1 MSDVPISFHIFLIL
15 KKLGLFEHLLRL
27 NYKFWETSL
36 LTESLKTVLTY
47 YGISPWEIEVL
58 YGFLN
63 SHFTIV
69 QDEIEPDDD
78 NFVSYLN
85 LDIPLAFN
93 EAFFQWFDFKR
104 WEKVKAVFK
113 EMKRRRGSGNALKIK
128 INFFG
133 NPTIVFTIDIEDK
146 QWFDNALEKIDFV
159 LELLPYHLDPE
170 KIPSDILQIVYKF
183 DSKSIRWRLHMASS
197 ESKNYTF
204 RGDSWN
210 EIT

>member
-1 MSDVPISFHIFLIL
+1 M
-15 KKLGLFEHLLRL
+15 
-27 NYKFWETSL
+27 
-36 LTESLKTVLTY
+36 LTESLKTTLRY

-69 QDEIEPDDD
+69 QDEIEADDED
-78 NFVSYLN
+78 FVSS
-85 LDIPLAFN
+85 LDMQIPLAFN

-113 EMKRRRGSGNALKIK
+113 EMKRRRGTGNALKIR
-128 INFFG
+128 INFDG
-133 NPTIVFTIDIEDK
+133 NPKIVFTIDTEDK
-146 QWFDNALEKIDFV
+146 QWFDNAIEKIDFV

-170 KIPSDILQIVYKF
+170 KLPKEIAVIEYKF
-183 DSKSIRWRLHMASS
+183 DPESIRWRLSSASS
-197 ESKNYTF
+197 ETKKYTF
-204 RGDSWN
+204 RGDSWQ